1 MNKMVITKNTRIS
14 VYHSF
19 GVWALTIQNVKPS
32 DRGWYMCQTNTDP
45 MESQMFSLDVTGKL
59 NISSQVFFVK
69 LCIYLEFF
77 LLLLD
82 RVCYFLTLQKTGG

>member
-45 MESQMFSLDVTGKL
+45 MESQMGFLDVTGM
-59 NISSQVFFVK
+59 
-69 LCIYLEFF
+69 
-77 LLLLD
+77 
-82 RVCYFLTLQKTGG
+82 

>member
-19 GVWALTIQNVKPS
+19 GVWALTIRNVKAS

-45 MESQMFSLDVTGKL
+45 MESQMGFLDVTGTY
-59 NISSQVFFVK
+59 VK
-69 LCIYLEFF
+69 NNFLCEIAYIPSILEYIWIVTGCYLG
-77 LLLLD
+77 
-82 RVCYFLTLQKTGG
+82 TH

>member
-19 GVWALTIQNVKPS
+19 GVWALTIRNVKAS

-45 MESQMFSLDVTGKL
+45 MESQMGFLDVTGTYVK
-59 NISSQVFFVK
+59 NNFFCVK
-69 LCIYLEFF
+69 LRIYP
-77 LLLLD
+77 
-82 RVCYFLTLQKTGG
+82 QS

>member
-19 GVWALTIQNVKPS
+19 GVWALTIRNVKAS

-45 MESQMFSLDVTGKL
+45 MESQMGFLDVTGML
-59 NISSQVFFVK
+59 IIIFFVK
-69 LCIYLEFF
+69 LRMYPQSWNILIWI
-77 LLLLD
+77 
-82 RVCYFLTLQKTGG
+82 VTGCYFSTH